1 VISALV
7 MAISLGLFY
16 VIQLYFEIMFFPA
29 TVSILCGWLLVVA
42 WKLVAER
49 KTKDKAVIQN

>member
-7 MAISLGLFY
+7 MAFSLGLFY